1 MRVVH
6 CLNGWSESLVT
17 RISILFIV
25 HIRFINQIHVT
36 ESQGNT
42 DNSHNTIHFITFCT
56 CYSSNSSNLR
66 VAAFVYKPRRE
77 ISFCSSAYIVSLIRQ
92 ESISWKI
99 CFMRNSPTKLY
110 LTSCPTYPEIW
121 SEFQN
126 LDHKLLLFCFEEK
139 SVPFKL
145 PPFTCQVLMLV
156 DVNR

>member
-1 MRVVH
+1 MAG
-6 CLNGWSESLVT
+6 LKAWSRELAYYLLCTLDSLTRFMSRNHKETLTTVT
-17 RISILFIV
+17 
-25 HIRFINQIHVT
+25 
-36 ESQGNT
+36 
-42 DNSHNTIHFITFCT
+42 TFCT

-92 ESISWKI
+92 ESMSWKI